1 MRELHFFVPGQP
13 VGKGRPRVTT
23 KGGMV
28 RNYTPEKTRCYEA
41 TVAHEAHLAMAG
53 APLFDGPVGMVITA
67 FMQTPAKPSKAL
79 KAALLIDRAWH
90 TGRPDGDNIIKAAAD
105 AMNGIVWRDDAQV
118 ARCSF
123 AKKYAATPGLHI
135 YVEAL

>member
-1 MRELHFFVPGQP
+1 MREIHFFVPGQP
-13 VGKGRPRVTT
+13 VGKGRPRVSTRN
-23 KGGMV
+23 GIV
-28 RNYTPEKTRCYEA
+28 RNYTPEKTRSYES

-53 APLFDGPVGMVITA
+53 APLFEGPVGVVITA
-67 FMQTPAKPSKAL
+67 LMQSPAKPSKAL
-79 KAALLIDRAWH
+79 REALALDRAWH
-90 TGRPDGDNIIKAAAD
+90 TGRPDGDNIIKAAND

-123 AKKYAATPGLHI
+123 AKKYAEIPGLHI